1 MYERDWTEFH
11 QENFIFDYFS
21 IEWDQILCI
30 DSNGIEKSFKNFLD
44 KFDSLLDLY
53 APYKKL
59 SKSKLKFID
68 KPWIAS
74 GIQKSIPIKNH
85 YLKKFNKLKDPHIN
99 STGIFYQHYIK

>member
-53 APYKKL
+53 APYKKI

-85 YLKKFNKLKDPHIN
+85 YL
-99 STGIFYQHYIK
+99 